1 MERRYKPLSGFF
13 FFFEIGHRA
22 TFTAIPLNR
31 HEFET
36 VYVRVYTFD
45 QVEENLLP
53 PIEDHFSRSF
63 DESFIRHVVTSV
75 NYPPPSPR
83 IESRASPQASKGFN
97 TVPVILHKPVH
108 LTLLLTAKNE
118 AGEKDCLVTWPGV
131 CLSYTRFQQIAAPP
145 PSTTN
150 TSLDCSLSKRRTS
163 RILAR
168 LTGRHYLRYR
178 WIANYRLNRK

>member
-75 NYPPPSPR
+75 NYPPPFPR

-118 AGEKDCLVTWPGV
+118 AGEKDRLVTWPGV
-131 CLSYTRFQQIAAPP
+131 CLSYTRFQQIGLP
-145 PSTTN
+145 
-150 TSLDCSLSKRRTS
+150 LLQRQ
-163 RILAR
+163 IL
-168 LTGRHYLRYR
+168 L
-178 WIANYRLNRK
+178 WIAVFPREEGIENLGEINGEALFKISLNRELSIKS

>member
-1 MERRYKPLSGFF
+1 MDNGEKIAIVGIFF
-13 FFFEIGHRA
+13 FR
-22 TFTAIPLNR
+22 NR
-31 HEFET
+31 PSRDFYGNIFKPT
-36 VYVRVYTFD
+36 RVYVKPCMCVCVYTFD

-75 NYPPPSPR
+75 NYPPPFPR

-145 PSTTN
+145 PSTN
-150 TSLDCSLSKRRTS
+150 TSLDCCLSKRRTS
-163 RILAR
+163 RISAR

-178 WIANYRLNRK
+178 